1 MEVNPEARD
10 IAAQLDLERKQSK
23 LRGYVENSNSVLSAG
38 WYADS
43 RKRPLHGLP
52 ILLKGNIGTKDRMQ
66 TNGELALYFTKPH
79 SANANDK
86 QLDLMHSRM
95 QSYLQTQQWLSSS
108 GSKAW

>member
-1 MEVNPEARD
+1 
-10 IAAQLDLERKQSK
+10 
-23 LRGYVENSNSVLSAG
+23 
-38 WYADS
+38 
-43 RKRPLHGLP
+43 
-52 ILLKGNIGTKDRMQ
+52 MQ

-108 GSKAW
+108 GSKV